1 MTKPINKTQPVVLAF
16 ANGTDI
22 KVHAAGCA
30 DLNKAATKREAH
42 NGIHTQTFPIGTT
55 ERDVWIDFNEDF
67 LAESGADGAYPLE
80 FLPCCKPAGL
90 IADADRSWDAQA
102 DDEWVEHSTDEV
114 ADMSEAFAADEEA
127 DEADEADEARAAELA
142 HVVEHK
148 DDKNKSVRNAYMA
161 SALALGVT
169 SKQIADAL
177 GIEARAVR
185 EAVARHEAKA
195 LAA

>member
-1 MTKPINKTQPVVLAF
+1 MTMTKPINKTQPVVLAF
-16 ANGTDI
+16 ASGQDI

-67 LAESGADGAYPLE
+67 LNEGGADAAWPLE

-90 IADADRSWDAQA
+90 VADADRSWDAQ
-102 DDEWVEHSTDEV
+102 DDSEWVELSTDAA
-114 ADMSEAFAADEEA
+114 ADMSEVFQAQAEA
-127 DEADEADEARAAELA
+127 DAITAELA
-142 HVVEHK
+142 HVVAYK
-148 DDKNKSVRNAYMA
+148 DDKKVRNAYMA
-161 SALALGVT
+161 SALSLGAT
-169 SKQIADAL
+169 AKQIGDLL

-195 LAA
+195 AA

>member
-30 DLNKAATKREAH
+30 DLKKAATKREAH
-42 NGIHTQTFPIGTT
+42 NGIHEQTFPIGTD

-67 LAESGADGAYPLE
+67 LNEGGADAAYPLE

-90 IADADRSWDAQA
+90 VSNPDRTWEQDDTDGWVELS
-102 DDEWVEHSTDEV
+102 DDEVT
-114 ADMSEAFAADEEA
+114 DMSEAFAADAEEDDA
-127 DEADEADEARAAELA
+127 LAVLAAIVA
-142 HVVEHK
+142 HK
-148 DDKNKSVRNAYMA
+148 DDKPERNALILD
-161 SALALGVT
+161 ALDAETVT
-169 SKQIADAL
+169 AKQIADAL

-185 EAVARHEAKA
+185 EAADRLRARR
-195 LAA
+195 AA